1 MEKIDLIT
9 DNAACGL
16 TDISG
21 VKNEPNASV
30 PEQSGEQSGHV
41 AGDGKNGGLRSSQ
54 KESANVCGEGKTGPS
69 PSEEATLSHGITDLS
84 ADAPECVST
93 ACDISD
99 EEKEDREFSALIKGR
114 YRDAYRRRTESII
127 RRRLRSVGRSAAKEE
142 APVISDGKVD
152 SPSLGSGALMHKE
165 AESVSQTHPDVG
177 AVTGTEICADK
188 KDSYVESQRA
198 VNRSRPRENGVGGSV
213 GMFTGINVSAL
224 KGRDILDILRRA
236 ETGEKI
242 KFQ

>member
-69 PSEEATLSHGITDLS
+69 PSEEATFSHGITDLS

-99 EEKEDREFSALIKGR
+99 EEKEDREFSALIKGK
-114 YRDAYRRRTESII
+114 YKNAYRRRTESII
-127 RRRLRSVGRSAAKEE
+127 RRRLKSVGKGAVKEE
-142 APVISDGKVD
+142 STSVGEPVENEKMV
-152 SPSLGSGALMHKE
+152 H
-165 AESVSQTHPDVG
+165 V
-177 AVTGTEICADK
+177 GTEGSTDGGGSVLKATTVGGAKPDTHLK
-188 KDSYVESQRA
+188 AGSYLEDQKA